1 MRTNNILKS
10 FLLVSIFYLS
20 VVSMSAQLI
29 LNSTIREEAEIWTP
43 LVDPVLI
50 GNGDRPWRQIP
61 MPFTFQYDGAN
72 VSNLYVYGDGYLR
85 VNAAQANLPNF
96 PQTTNVISWYKRDLF
111 TEGMLSYKV
120 TGAAPFRVL
129 TIEHLGF
136 RIVTDFSG
144 ALMDAQIKFYE
155 TTNEV
160 KIIYNRVSGFGG
172 TGQDGFLYFEGA
184 GTTRYINIQPNAP
197 NLPATF
203 YYGNSNQNVN
213 PWLTKDAIKYF
224 YSGRSFTLTSLPRI
238 SGIYPDQN
246 AVLANGKVYTGDQ
259 HPFVRVSRSAEQKA
273 ITIRYTITGP
283 IGTPDEKVIY
293 IAVNENDASSSE
305 KVIPNPQPV
314 GTGIRYYM
322 PHAKGIAGRLSDG
335 ALDLTNISELPSGE
349 YRVDATLEYL
359 DGTPYS
365 HTISSVFTVAF
376 PSDLAILNVIE
387 PINTPGSIYQL
398 FGTGV
403 PIRIKVKNQG
413 ADDITK
419 FTATAYIYDENGNQL
434 TPIVKVFDLGNNPLK
449 YLEERELVMPSF
461 SPSEVGKYSIR
472 VRVNFDNLN
481 LDKFM
486 ANNVYPR
493 DGDPAKPFE
502 VGYAIEAEA
511 FSLISPIGSTFLQR
525 PVRLGIKLKN
535 NGVSDVSDT
544 WASIEVKD
552 PTGAVVFIDTVP
564 VGNIPSG
571 IVNTLDVFFPNTFIP
586 ELPGNY
592 QVTFYIH
599 APGDELPN
607 NNTRITSFEVKAGLR
622 GTYTISQAAGSNFK
636 TITDAVNAMYQQ
648 GVSGP
653 VIFWMNDENY
663 YEGNLLLDEPALD
676 LSSTIIGLSP
686 ENPVTF
692 TVNPLESARGA
703 VTINLSSAS
712 GIGIFIAQNIIPANV
727 NAPIV
732 GVTQSMVRRYA
743 NPSGYITFDG
753 GVKKSLRFTLN
764 TPSQFRAVFYLGT
777 GAHHITIKDCLIED
791 GINQTPSYLCHIPLT
806 TYSSFLSKFTFEADR
821 SVLGTYSAGIV
832 VRNIPPID
840 RDLGTNP
847 FNLDTMPIHNIK
859 IHNNEITRF
868 GYGIVSLGIGPLQV
882 AGRFIYSPY
891 YNLDNSYTNN
901 TISSVSRAGIFL
913 GYEKNAEIFGNR
925 IHNINGSCTHDAAG
939 IIAGGEG
946 TATMFPYHNIGL
958 ELSGNEISNIKAS
971 GTAYGIKVE
980 QSRIDFFDLEEAFTF
995 PNEDESVL
1003 IVNNMVWG
1011 FEPMSPA
1018 TNFIGLG
1025 LFTQRVTNVVDWSG
1039 LNLTPKFANYYSRN
1053 DLITNNTIFMNDDGL
1068 DNTGALAAIA
1078 VMNTKGMV
1086 LMNNAI
1092 GIDDKQVSPESPFT
1106 TALFYYG
1113 LHPKKGGMTSDR
1125 NAYWIDTPLGSI
1137 IRFIETDET
1146 NRILEFG
1153 HKTEFTTLA
1162 QWQQWTGE
1170 DFYSVFGN
1178 FTLDYKRFGLAPYT
1192 MRINDNPTPRGSI
1205 LNNRGVNLEVNAR
1218 DIDGKLR
1225 GMAGENY
1232 DIGAVEFDGRIFGKD
1247 LEVTSIVAPGRYKA
1261 TPPLPFSDSE
1271 YIMTTSPVGVEAI
1284 VRSNG
1289 LLPVGASSVVLKIFR
1304 ESPSGTYIQ
1313 EGADIHSPIDKLLFA
1328 EDLLINFRTDDG
1340 INTPD
1345 NPEFFPSTYGQLRGQ
1360 GYVIPEQFK
1369 AMEANVT
1376 PLYKIMVTFPAD
1388 EYNANNTIEKLVR
1401 FYIRKS
1407 PIELMVSA
1415 ENIQDIDSESPIDRI
1430 AGNLNLDSVMAAF
1443 FRLGWYINLELED
1456 PRIDVDVFDRR
1467 AWEPRS
1473 IEYSIYRTLV
1483 WVDAH
1488 DQIDGATYRLTRYD
1502 RDNIEDY
1509 LNSGTINEKKNLLIG
1524 SQEMVRNESID
1535 MAAWVRT
1542 NLNAKVGVPNNPL
1555 GSGAS
1560 YDGKFIDG
1568 IYLARNLKFK
1578 VVSTKFFGDD
1588 DPRAGLFTIDNAGVG
1603 ISRIGMKYASHINDI
1618 PATNFYV
1625 ADGQRVAVIATT
1637 SVKYNAIMAGLDW
1650 RHWAD
1655 LSGVLRGMFDFV
1667 EMQGGNI
1674 IPVELYDFVAVP
1686 SGNRVDISWKTASE
1700 IDSDKFEIEKSE
1712 FSEAGRS
1719 YNMIESVKAIGQSSV
1734 SAQYGP
1740 FIDNNVQ
1747 YGKTYVYRLK
1757 MIDRNGEF
1765 TYSEE
1770 KFVEIQGT
1778 YGAVELNSIQ
1788 PNPVSTD
1795 ADVYYNVSEGM
1806 NISLV
1811 VYDALGNEVQ
1821 TLFNGFQNAGEHK
1834 VNVNVAKMANGSYN
1848 IVLKGG
1854 NDIYLTTKLTVVK

>member
-1 MRTNNILKS
+1 
-10 FLLVSIFYLS
+10 
-20 VVSMSAQLI
+20 MSAQLI

-43 LVDPVLI
+43 LVEPVLI
-50 GNGDRPWRQIP
+50 GNGDFPWRQIP
-61 MPFTFQYDGAN
+61 MPFTFQYDGTN
-72 VSNLYVYGDGYLR
+72 VSNLWVYGDGYLR
-85 VNAAQANLPNF
+85 INAAQATLPNF
-96 PQTTNVISWYKRDLF
+96 PQTTNIISWYKRDLF

-120 TGAAPFRVL
+120 TGATPFRVL
-129 TIEHLGF
+129 TIEHRGF

-144 ALMDAQIKFYE
+144 AIMDAQIKFYE

-184 GTTRYINIQPNAP
+184 GTTRYINIKPNAP
-197 NLPATF
+197 NLPSTF

-213 PWLTKDAIKYF
+213 AWLTKDAIKYF

-246 AVLANGKVYTGDQ
+246 AVLANGKVYSGEQ

-273 ITIRYTITGP
+273 ITIRYSITGP
-283 IGTPDEKVIY
+283 LGTAEEKVIY
-293 IAVNENDASSSE
+293 TAVNENDASSSE
-305 KVIPNPQPV
+305 SIVPNPQPV
-314 GTGIRYYM
+314 GTGIRYFM

-335 ALDLTNISELPSGE
+335 ALDMTAISELPSGE
-349 YRVDATLEYL
+349 YRVTAILEYL
-359 DGTPYS
+359 DGTPYN
-365 HTISSVFTVAF
+365 HTVSSVFTVAF
-376 PSDLAILNVIE
+376 PSDLAILDVLE

-398 FGTGV
+398 FGSGV

-413 ADDITK
+413 ADNINK
-419 FTATAYIYDENGNQL
+419 FTAIAYIYDVNGNLVGQ
-434 TPIVKVFDLGNNPLK
+434 PIVKPFELGNNPIK
-449 YLEERELVMPSF
+449 YLEVRELAMDAFFPQS
-461 SPSEVGKYSIR
+461 VGKYSIR
-472 VRVNFDNLN
+472 VRVNFDNLD

-486 ANNVYPR
+486 SNNVYPR
-493 DGDPAKPFE
+493 DGDPSKPFE
-502 VGYAIEAEA
+502 VGYAIEADA
-511 FSLISPIGSTFLQR
+511 MQLLSPFGQTYVMR
-525 PVRLGIKLKN
+525 PIRLSARLKN

-544 WASIEVKD
+544 WASIMIKNPSGE
-552 PTGAVVFIDTVP
+552 VVFIDTVP

-571 IVNTLDVFFPNTFIP
+571 FVNTLDIFWPTSFIP
-586 ELPGNY
+586 
-592 QVTFYIH
+592 QVIGTYTGEFYIH
-599 APGDELPN
+599 APGDEVPSN
-607 NNTRITSFEVKAGLR
+607 NLRQISFNVTAGLR

-636 TITDAVNAMYQQ
+636 TISDAVNAMYQQ

-653 VIFWMNDENY
+653 VTFWLNDENY
-663 YEGNLLLDEPALD
+663 YEGNLLMDDPALD
-676 LSSTIIGLSP
+676 LSSTIIGLSA

-692 TVNPLESARGA
+692 TVNPLESSRGA

-712 GIGIFIAQNIIPANV
+712 GIGVFIAQNIIPSNV

-732 GVTQSMVRRYA
+732 GVTQSLVNKYA

-764 TPSQFRAVFYLGT
+764 TPSQFRAVFYLGQ
-777 GAHHITIKDCLIED
+777 GAHNITIKNCLIED
-791 GINQTPSYLCHIPLT
+791 GINQTPSYLCRIPLT
-806 TYSSFLSKFTFEADR
+806 TYNSFLSKFTYEADR
-821 SVLGTYSAGIV
+821 STLGTYSAGIV
-832 VRNIPPID
+832 VRNVPPMD
-840 RDLGTNP
+840 KNLGTNP
-847 FNLDTMPIHNIK
+847 FNLDTVSIKNIK

-868 GYGIVSLGIGPLQV
+868 GYGIVSLGIGPLQI

-891 YNLDNSYTNN
+891 YNLNNSYTNN

-913 GYEKNAEIFGNR
+913 GFEKNTEIFGNR
-925 IHNINGSCTHDAAG
+925 IYNINGACAVNAAG
-939 IIAGGEG
+939 IIAGGDG
-946 TATMFPYHNIGL
+946 TPTLFPYHNIGL
-958 ELSGNEISNIKAS
+958 EISGNEISNIKAT

-980 QSRIDFFDLEEAFTF
+980 QSRLDFFDLDDDFSF
-995 PNEDESVL
+995 PNEDENIL

-1011 FEPMSPA
+1011 FEPISPA
-1018 TNFIGLG
+1018 TNVIGLG
-1025 LFTQRVTNVVDWSG
+1025 LFTQRTTNVVDWTG

-1053 DLITNNTIFMNDDGL
+1053 DLITNNTIFMNDDGFT
-1068 DNTGALAAIA
+1068 NTGALAAIA

-1092 GIDDKQVSPESPFT
+1092 GIDDSQVSSESPFT

-1125 NAYWIDTPLGSI
+1125 NAYWIDSPKGSI

-1153 HKTEFTTLA
+1153 HKTEFTSLS

-1170 DFYSVFGN
+1170 DFYSVVGN
-1178 FTLDYKRFGLAPYT
+1178 FTLDYKRFGLAPYM
-1192 MRINDNPTPRGSI
+1192 MRIQDNPIPRGSI
-1205 LNNRGVNLEVNAR
+1205 LNNRGTNLEVNAR
-1218 DIDGKLR
+1218 DIDGKFR
-1225 GMAGENY
+1225 GMAGERY

-1261 TPPLPFSDSE
+1261 TPPLPFSESE
-1271 YIMTTSPVGVEAI
+1271 YIMTTSPVGVQAI

-1304 ESPSGTYIQ
+1304 ESPSGSYIQ
-1313 EGADIHSPIDKLLFA
+1313 EGADIVAPIDKLLFS
-1328 EDLLINFRTDDG
+1328 EDLLIDFRTNDG
-1340 INTPD
+1340 INTAD
-1345 NPEFFPSTYGQLRGQ
+1345 NPEFFPSTYGQLRGS
-1360 GYVIPEQFK
+1360 GYVIPDQFK

-1376 PLYKIMVTFPAD
+1376 PLYKIMVTFPSD
-1388 EYNANNTIEKLVR
+1388 EFNANNGIEKLVR
-1401 FYIRKS
+1401 FYIKKS

-1415 ENIQDIDSESPIDRI
+1415 ENIQNIDSESPIDRI
-1430 AGNLNLDSVMAAF
+1430 AGNLNLDSIMTAF

-1473 IEYSIYRTLV
+1473 IDYTIYRTLV

-1502 RDNIEDY
+1502 RDNIENY
-1509 LNSGTINEKKNLLIG
+1509 LNSGTFNSKKNLLIG
-1524 SQEMVRNESID
+1524 SQELVRNESID
-1535 MAAWVRT
+1535 MATWVRT
-1542 NLNAKVGVPNNPL
+1542 NFNAKVGVPNNPL

-1560 YDGKFIDG
+1560 YDGKFVNGVILGRD
-1568 IYLARNLKFK
+1568 LKFK
-1578 VVSTKFFGDD
+1578 VISTQFFGDD
-1588 DPRAGLFTIDNAGVG
+1588 APRAGLFTIDNAGVG
-1603 ISRIGMKYASHINDI
+1603 ISRIGMKYASHINDV
-1618 PATNFYV
+1618 PANNFYV

-1637 SVKYNAIMAGLDW
+1637 AVKYNTILAGLDW

-1655 LSGVLRGMFDFV
+1655 LSSVLRGMFDFI

-1686 SGNRVDISWKTASE
+1686 SGKRVDISWKTASE
-1700 IDSDKFEIEKSE
+1700 IESDKFEIEKSE

-1719 YNMIESVKAIGQSSV
+1719 FNIIESVKAIGQSSV
-1734 SAQYGP
+1734 SSQYGP

-1757 MIDRNGEF
+1757 MIDRDGKF
-1765 TYSEE
+1765 TYSDE

-1788 PNPVSTD
+1788 PNPVSTS
-1795 ADVYYNVSEGM
+1795 ADVSYNVSESM

-1834 VNVNVAKMANGSYN
+1834 VNVNVANMANGSYN